1 MYIGNQFLFLQIRK
15 GVLSTYNRSNLL
27 RRQING
33 KIWKLY
39 VKKNLYF
46 KGFY

>member
-1 MYIGNQFLFLQIRK
+1 MSVINYCFCK
-15 GVLSTYNRSNLL
+15 TTLSICISFILLSLL

-39 VKKNLYF
+39 VKKSFYF
-46 KGFY
+46 YDFN